1 MPGAATT
8 AVVGS
13 RRGTQHAEGPATI
26 IAIGTANPANI
37 VPQDEFAD
45 YYFGLTKS
53 EHLTELKD
61 KMKRIFNTVDPSFYI
76 VRSMYVKRKCQVR
89 TQLSLLCSHEHR
101 STRLST
107 PLFFL
112 LSIYSSKIIYIKTQ

>member
-61 KMKRIFNTVDPSFYI
+61 KMKRICKQID
-76 VRSMYVKRKCQVR
+76 Q
-89 TQLSLLCSHEHR
+89 
-101 STRLST
+101 STYYHYYLI
-107 PLFFL
+107 F
-112 LSIYSSKIIYIKTQ
+112 IH